1 MLNYLSL
8 HQPALTRLR
17 LKKIAR
23 WLFSHCATLF
33 LHWTLLVEN
42 PKWISESIW
51 ASIRSIPRKKVI
63 SINSIKLNRLHSW
76 QREEQERVAKQFCSI
91 TVSSD
96 VAQTGCRWGWCG
108 FLVGKCSLILCTFVC
123 NQFSRFSAQKS
134 WCQSRFCR
142 FLAFVEAVAVTS
154 GCGKGGNKISWTA
167 LLPDTRTS
175 RAAYK
180 FATYT
185 LYVRSDASL
194 VVVNITCA

>member
-23 WLFSHCATLF
+23 WIFFPLRDAFF
-33 LHWTLLVEN
+33 LHWTLLVQN
-42 PKWISESIW
+42 PKWISESIS
-51 ASIRSIPRKKVI
+51 ASIRSILKKII

-76 QREEQERVAKQFCSI
+76 QREEQERVAKQFGSI
-91 TVSSD
+91 TVSWD

-108 FLVGKCSLILCTFVC
+108 FLVGKCSLILCTFVHLC
-123 NQFSRFSAQKS
+123 NQFSRAKKFYVNQGFADF
-134 WCQSRFCR
+134 WLLSRQLR
-142 FLAFVEAVAVTS
+142 WPVAVAR
-154 GCGKGGNKISWTA
+154 GGNKISWTA

-194 VVVNITCA
+194 VAVNITCP

>member
-17 LKKIAR
+17 LKKIAH
-23 WLFSHCATLF
+23 WIFSHCAMLF
-33 LHWTLLVEN
+33 LHWMLVVEN
-42 PKWISESIW
+42 PKWISESIS
-51 ASIRSIPRKKVI
+51 ASIRSILKKVI

-76 QREEQERVAKQFCSI
+76 QREEQRRVAKQFCSI

-108 FLVGKCSLILCTFVC
+108 FLVGKCSLILCTFVHLC
-123 NQFSRFSAQKS
+123 NQFSRAKKFYVNQGFADF
-134 WCQSRFCR
+134 WLLSRQLR
-142 FLAFVEAVAVTS
+142 WPVAR
-154 GCGKGGNKISWTA
+154 GGNKISWTA

>member
-17 LKKIAR
+17 LKKIAQ
-23 WLFSHCATLF
+23 WIFSHCAMLF
-33 LHWTLLVEN
+33 LHWMLVVEN
-42 PKWISESIW
+42 PKWISESIS
-51 ASIRSIPRKKVI
+51 ASIRSILKKVI

-108 FLVGKCSLILCTFVC
+108 FLVGKCSLILCTFVHLC
-123 NQFSRFSAQKS
+123 NQFSRAKKFYVNQGFADF
-134 WCQSRFCR
+134 WLLSRQLR
-142 FLAFVEAVAVTS
+142 WPVAR
-154 GCGKGGNKISWTA
+154 GGNKISWTA

>member
-1 MLNYLSL
+1 MLSYLSL

-23 WLFSHCATLF
+23 WIFSHWATLF

-42 PKWISESIW
+42 PKWISESIS
-51 ASIRSIPRKKVI
+51 ASIRSILKNVI

-76 QREEQERVAKQFCSI
+76 QREEQERVAKQFGSI

-96 VAQTGCRWGWCG
+96 VEQTGCRWGWCG
-108 FLVGKCSLILCTFVC
+108 FLVGKCSLILCTYTVHLC
-123 NQFSRFSAQKS
+123 NQISRFFAQKS

-167 LLPDTRTS
+167 LLPDTRIHSIQLFTQ
-175 RAAYK
+175 
-180 FATYT
+180 
-185 LYVRSDASL
+185 
-194 VVVNITCA
+194 IPE

>member
-23 WLFSHCATLF
+23 WIFSHWATLF

-42 PKWISESIW
+42 PKWISESIS
-51 ASIRSIPRKKVI
+51 ASIRSILKKVI

-76 QREEQERVAKQFCSI
+76 QREEQERVAKQFGSI
-91 TVSSD
+91 TVSWD

-108 FLVGKCSLILCTFVC
+108 FLVGKCSLILCTLYSFL
-123 NQFSRFSAQKS
+123 SPKS
-134 WCQSRFCR
+134 QSRFCR

-154 GCGKGGNKISWTA
+154 GYGKGGNKISWTA